1 VKDGHTIATLA
12 DALRGI
18 LRDAPVYLR
27 GEEGLLR
34 RVTMVELI
42 KVGIND
48 QQHHGGSGQTAI
60 VLRA

>member
-12 DALRGI
+12 VAPRGI
-18 LRDAPVYLR
+18 PRDAPVYHR
-27 GEEGLLR
+27 DEDGVLR